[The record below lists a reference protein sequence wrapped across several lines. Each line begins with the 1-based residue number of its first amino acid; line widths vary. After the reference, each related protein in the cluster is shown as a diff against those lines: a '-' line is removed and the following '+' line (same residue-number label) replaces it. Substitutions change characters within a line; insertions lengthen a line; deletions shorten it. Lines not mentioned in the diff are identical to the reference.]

1 VTAPGA
7 AAFIIANKQS
17 DSPEAI
23 LMGEDGIDDFD
34 NLWLYC
40 AGWPGLTLMSKWC
53 SVNKF

>member
-23 LMGEDGIDDFD
+23 LMGEDRIDDYD